1 MSLEWEVFER
11 IERQGFFRMAPLV
24 YILCVVLTP
33 ILVVTI
39 KIHCHYTA
47 IDPGNGP
54 KNLDSIMLNTILAV
68 LGAFGMVVGYYVT
81 G

>member
-11 IERQGFFRMAPLV
+11 IERQAFFRMAALV
-24 YILCVVLTP
+24 HILCIVLTP

-39 KIHCHYTA
+39 KIHCRLLG
-47 IDPGNGP
+47 PGNGP
-54 KNLDSIMLNTILAV
+54 KNLDSIVLNTILAV
-68 LGAFGMVVGYYVT
+68 LGAFGMVVGYYVS

>member
-11 IERQGFFRMAPLV
+11 IERQGFFRMAAMV
-24 YILCVVLTP
+24 NMLCIVLTP

-39 KIHCHYTA
+39 KIHCHRLG
-47 IDPGNGP
+47 PGNGP
-54 KNLDSIMLNTILAV
+54 KNLDSIVLNTILAV
-68 LGAFGMVVGYYVT
+68 LGAFGMVVGYYVS

>member
-1 MSLEWEVFER
+1 
-11 IERQGFFRMAPLV
+11 MAPLV
-24 YILCVVLTP
+24 YILCIVLTP

-39 KIHCHYTA
+39 KIHCRQLGPG
-47 IDPGNGP
+47 PGNEP

-68 LGAFGMVVGYYVT
+68 LGAFGMVVGYYVS